1 MAQSELSSWAF
12 TGVFF
17 SVFTIS
23 GSIPSPLPRFSL
35 HTLPPLGCGRFP
47 TVPLIRLNKTA
58 SGTPRGCIFLA
69 ERRQLQVP
77 GFSQKTRATLTAF
90 TQQRH

>member
-35 HTLPPLGCGRFP
+35 HTLSPLGCGRFP

-58 SGTPRGCIFLA
+58 SGTPRGCIFWL
-69 ERRQLQVP
+69 RGDNCRCR
-77 GFSQKTRATLTAF
+77 GFSQKTRTTLTAF